1 MDGGESVH
9 GRLGHS
15 ALSSSTFHRSLIG
28 PDICW
33 RKTIASLTAFVL
45 MMCLHPQAQKR
56 AQDEI
61 DKVIG
66 SDRLPSFADMPNL
79 PYVSAC
85 VKETLRYWTVAP
97 LGIHL
102 P

>member
-1 MDGGESVH
+1 
-9 GRLGHS
+9 
-15 ALSSSTFHRSLIG
+15 
-28 PDICW
+28 
-33 RKTIASLTAFVL
+33 